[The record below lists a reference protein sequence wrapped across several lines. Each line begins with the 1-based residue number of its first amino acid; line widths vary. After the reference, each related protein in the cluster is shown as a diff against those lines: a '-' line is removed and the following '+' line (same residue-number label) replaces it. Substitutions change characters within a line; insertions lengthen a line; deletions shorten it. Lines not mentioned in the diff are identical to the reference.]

1 MEFLRNI
8 DATFVFCFP
17 AISLRCSIRSCTFFC
32 APFVLS
38 LLAYIFFLKRPCGHV
53 SFWSFVLD
61 KLPAE

>member
-1 MEFLRNI
+1 MQLLF
-8 DATFVFCFP
+8 FVSQQFHYAAVFP
-17 AISLRCSIRSCTFFC
+17 VALFFC